1 MLSKTIL
8 EKIYTERFNETS
20 AYRLKVWVILNRYFF
35 SKYIDKKS
43 TVLDLGAGYGEFIN
57 TVDASKKYAMDLNP
71 ETMAHLLPKVN
82 GLSQD
87 CSQPWKI
94 GEPLDVGFSS
104 NFLEHLESKNLL
116 IETLKNAHRALKPG
130 GKIVLVGPNIR
141 YTNGAYWD
149 FLDHHIPLTEKSL
162 QEALTLVGFKVEHS
176 VDRFLPY
183 TMQDKREAPLFLI
196 RLYLAL
202 PFIWR
207 FFGQQFLVVARK

>member
-8 EKIYTERFNETS
+8 ETIYTERFNETS

-94 GEPLDVGFSS
+94 GEPLDVVFSS